1 MRAGPP
7 APLRRGPGA
16 GACGGLYARACAAVS
31 LGEMFKNH
39 PRGLPVLFF
48 TEMWERFGFYLMLGI
63 FTLYMKA
70 GADANPAKSGLG
82 LTPQQ
87 ASDIYGTYIALVY
100 LTPFVGGLLADRVL
114 GYRKAIVIGGV
125 LMGLGYSGLA
135 IPGYGP
141 TFFLSLLLIIVGNG
155 FFKPNIS
162 TLVGNLYNTDQFR
175 PYKDAGFNIFYM
187 GINIGAFVCNFVA
200 AYLRN
205 TYGWGYAFLA
215 AGVGMFL
222 GVGWFLGG
230 MKHTAEADVIKPSK
244 PEDQPVGTILGA
256 VFGPAFAFAAVGW
269 FVPALVLGAGA
280 TVFGTQSNDAFLF
293 ACVPVVYYYYTLWRR
308 SDGEDKERIGALLP
322 IFAAV
327 IAFWAIF
334 HQNGDALTTWADR
347 YTRREIPEA
356 AAPVAEAVGGVQ
368 RVDTHLREIS
378 VTDDHGNPVK
388 GPDGKPAKELGPD
401 PYFNNMPRDQWPAQP
416 APACSA
422 EVIPPE
428 TEEKCKAAQT
438 KLVSTELFQSVNA
451 FFVVLLTPLVVGVFA
466 SLRRKGK
473 EPSTPA
479 KLSLGLFI
487 TALSTLVMVAATFI
501 THNGAEKGSAMW
513 LIATYGVITVGE
525 LCLSPMGLSL
535 VSKLSPPR
543 LTALM
548 MGGWFLSTS
557 IGNKLS
563 GILSGL
569 FTLFE
574 HKSGVF
580 LINFGG
586 ALVASLLIFL
596 MLPRLKRVMTKYLG
610 E

>member
-1 MRAGPP
+1 
-7 APLRRGPGA
+7 
-16 GACGGLYARACAAVS
+16 
-31 LGEMFKNH
+31 MFKNH

-63 FTLYMKA
+63 FFLYMTA
-70 GADANPAKSGLG
+70 GADPEVAAKSGLG
-82 LTPQQ
+82 LSEKQG
-87 ASDIYGTYIALVY
+87 SDIYGTYIALVY
-100 LTPFVGGLLADRVL
+100 LTPFIGGLLADRVL
-114 GYRKAIVIGGV
+114 GYRRSIIIGGL
-125 LMGLGYSGLA
+125 LMGAGYSGLA
-135 IPGYGP
+135 VPGYGL

-162 TLVGNLYNTDQFR
+162 TLVGNLYNNDQYR

-187 GINIGAFVCNFVA
+187 GINIGAFICNFVA

-215 AGVGMFL
+215 AGIGMFI
-222 GVGWFLGG
+222 GVVWFIAG
-230 MKHTAEADVIKPSK
+230 MKHTAEADVLKPTK
-244 PEDQPVGTILGA
+244 PGDQPVGTILGQ
-256 VFGPAFAFAAVGW
+256 VFGPAAAFAALGW
-269 FVPALVLGAGA
+269 FVPALLMGETSGEPW
-280 TVFGTQSNDAFLF
+280 TVFGSKSNDAFLF
-293 ACVPVVYYYYTLWRR
+293 ACIPVTYYYYSLWRR
-308 SDGEDKERIGALLP
+308 SDGEDRERIGALLP
-322 IFAAV
+322 LFACV

-334 HQNGDALTTWADR
+334 HQNGAALTTWADK

-356 AAPVAEAVGGVQ
+356 AAPLAEVVGGVQ
-368 RVDTHLREIS
+368 RVDTSLRQ
-378 VTDDHGNPVK
+378 VTVRNDHGDPVI

-401 PYFNNMPRDQWPAQP
+401 PYFNNMPRDQWPA
-416 APACSA
+416 APPEECFA
-422 EVIPPE
+422 EVIPE
-428 TEEKCKAAQT
+428 ATKQACKEKQT
-438 KLVSTELFQSVNA
+438 KLVSTELFQSINA
-451 FFVVLLTPLVVGVFA
+451 FFVVLFTPLVVGVFGW
-466 SLRRKGK
+466 LRRKGK
-473 EPSTPA
+473 EPSTPGKIA
-479 KLSLGLFI
+479 LGLLI
-487 TALSTLVMVAATFI
+487 TALSTLVMVAATFA
-501 THNGAEKGSAMW
+501 THNGHDKGSALW
-513 LIATYGVITVGE
+513 LVATYGVITVGE

-580 LINFGG
+580 FINFGG
-586 ALVASLLIFL
+586 ALFATLLVAM